1 MSALPRGA
9 RLGPYEIDAPL
20 GAGGMGDVYR
30 ARDTRLGRTVAI
42 KLLNAELSGD
52 AVSRERFEREARS
65 IATLTHPH
73 VCTLHDIGDH
83 DGAAFLVME
92 LLQGDTLAARLA
104 RTKGGLP
111 IDEGLTIAAQ
121 VAEALAFAHRH
132 QIVHR
137 DIKPANIMLTP
148 NAVKLLDFGLA
159 RLRDR
164 DEVSAESRTHSSLSE
179 PHGVMGTLAYMAPE
193 QLDGRTDQRSDIFA
207 FGAVLFEM
215 FTGRKA
221 FAGETTSAVIGAIVH
236 TDPPAVS
243 SLRSAASKALDRVV
257 RRCLAKDPDARWQS
271 AADLVDEL
279 RWIANQ
285 APPDDQTAEAPSRRV
300 RVLSVLAAALAVALL
315 AVLISSAPWRAAA
328 IPPSSETRTEILTP
342 TTDDPSSFALSPD
355 GRQIVF
361 VAASENGSRLWLR
374 SLAATTAQPLAGT
387 EGATSPFWSP
397 DSRSVGFFAANS
409 LKRLDLGGGALQTLA
424 PIIVTRGGTWNAE
437 GVIVFAPNTIGPL
450 MRTSATGSNVTAATV
465 LGPRQTGHMWPSAL
479 PDGRQFLFYVQGA
492 ADASG
497 IYLGALDG
505 SAPARLAPADSAGLF
520 LMAGA
525 GSTESFRGDGW
536 LLWVRSGS
544 LVAQRLDVEQGK
556 LTGEPI
562 ALADGVAVARFR
574 ASISAAA
581 AGAIAYRPEG
591 NHLRQLTWVDRSGTA
606 RGTIGDPDRNDLT
619 APRVSPDGSRVVVS
633 RKVQGNI
640 DVWLLDGA
648 VASRLTFDAAA
659 DLYPL
664 WSPDGT
670 RIVFRS
676 NRSGRFFDLYQ
687 KPSSGGAEER
697 IVASDQ
703 HKAATS
709 WSADGRFLLYPS
721 FDSQTNN
728 DLWVVPMQGDRTP
741 AVFLKTPFSEGF
753 ATFSPDG
760 RWVAYD
766 SNESGQMQIYIRPFV
781 PPGSRGAA
789 AAQWQ
794 VSTSGGMYPV
804 WRPDGKEL
812 YYIDSFGTMMAAPIV
827 VTGATLEPGA
837 PVRLFQTRIVG
848 GGGDTG
854 QGRYYDVARNGRFL
868 INTVLDGAAAP
879 ITLVM
884 NWRPP
889 S

>member
-1 MSALPRGA
+1 MTALPSGA
-9 RLGPYEIDAPL
+9 RLGPYEIVAPL

-42 KLLNAELSGD
+42 KLLNAKLTGD
-52 AVSRERFEREARS
+52 VVSRQRFESEARS
-65 IATLTHPH
+65 IASLTHPN
-73 VCTLHDIGDH
+73 VCTLYDIGEH
-83 DGAAFLVME
+83 DGTAFLVME

-111 IDEGLTIAAQ
+111 INEALSIAAQ

-137 DIKPANIMLTP
+137 DIKPANIMVTP
-148 NAVKLLDFGLA
+148 TGVKLLDFGLA
-159 RLRDR
+159 RLHDR
-164 DEVSAESRTHSSLSE
+164 EVSAESRTQTSLTE
-179 PHGVMGTLAYMAPE
+179 PHGGVGTLAYMPPE
-193 QLDGRTDQRSDIFA
+193 QLDGRADQRSDIFA
-207 FGAVLFEM
+207 FGAVLFELL
-215 FTGRKA
+215 TGRKA
-221 FAGETTSAVIGAIVH
+221 FAGETASAVIAAIVRS
-236 TDPPAVS
+236 DPPAVS
-243 SLRSAASKALDRVV
+243 SLRPKVSKAVDRVV

-271 AADLVDEL
+271 AADLGDEL
-279 RWIANQ
+279 RWVSG
-285 APPDDQTAEAPSRRV
+285 QTTPGEHAAESASRRV
-300 RVLSVLAAALAVALL
+300 RVLAVLAATLSV
-315 AVLISSAPWRAAA
+315 VLIGAFILWWPWQPAA
-328 IPPSSETRTEILTP
+328 IPSSPQEMRTEIVTP
-342 TTDDPSSFALSPD
+342 STEDPASFALSPD

-374 SLAATTAQPLAGT
+374 SLSTTAAQPLAGT
-387 EGATSPFWSP
+387 EGATSPFWAP
-397 DSRSVGFFAANS
+397 DGRSVGFFAANA
-409 LKRLDLGGGALQTLA
+409 LKRLELGGGGPQILA
-424 PIIVTRGGTWNAE
+424 AISTSRGGTWNAD
-437 GVIVFAPNTIGPL
+437 GVIVFAPSTIGPL
-450 MRTSATGSNVTAATV
+450 MRISETGNNVTAATA
-465 LGPRQTGHMWPSAL
+465 LGPHQTGHLWPHAL
-479 PDGRQFLFYVQGA
+479 PNGRQFLYYAQGR

-505 SAPARLAPADSAGLF
+505 GTPARLAPSDSAGVF
-520 LMAGA
+520 LLAGA
-525 GSTESFRGDGW
+525 GSTESIRGGGW
-536 LLWVRSGS
+536 LLWVRSGA
-544 LVAQRLDVEQGK
+544 LVAQRLDVEQAK

-562 ALADGVAVARFR
+562 ALGDGVAVERFR
-574 ASISAAA
+574 AAVSAAA

-676 NRSGRFFDLYQ
+676 NRTGRFELYQ
-687 KPSSGGAEER
+687 KSSRGGGLEER

-703 HKAATS
+703 HKAATG
-709 WSADGRFLLYPS
+709 WSADGRFLLYAS
-721 FDSQTNN
+721 FDSQTSN
-728 DLWVVPMQGDRTP
+728 DLWVVPMPGARTP

-753 ATFSPDG
+753 GTFSPDG

-766 SNESGQMQIYIRPFV
+766 SNESGRMQIYVRPFV
-781 PPGSRGAA
+781 PPGSRSPAVG
-789 AAQWQ
+789 QWQ
-794 VSTSGGMYPV
+794 VSASGGMYPV

-812 YYIDSFGTMMAAPIV
+812 YYIDSSGTMMAAPIV
-827 VTGATLEPGA
+827 ITGSTLDPGA
-837 PVRLFQTRIVG
+837 PVRLFATRIVSG
-848 GGGDTG
+848 GGETG
-854 QGRYYDVARNGRFL
+854 QGRYYDVAPDGRFL
-868 INTVLDGAAAP
+868 INTVVNDAAAP

-889 S
+889 Y